1 MLEILREAEIL
12 ELYGELTE
20 NFKTSYR
27 WIKKFYELENIFNM
41 DETPVWFDMAG
52 NFTINPKG
60 EKTVHIRVMGN
71 EKNPFTVVLTCTAD
85 IPFILKPSFI
95 LENECRAT
103 NKFLLTT
110 FAKNGIPGWQVAA
123 GETATG
129 NLRRARLNLNAEL
142 EISDDDN
149 GNNVDDNDEGSDDAS
164 DNGSDDNTHNSIHD
178 SDDSEDVSDRMR
190 QLTV

>member
-1 MLEILREAEIL
+1 MSLSSIRDDNVKDAEF
-12 ELYGELTE
+12 T
-20 NFKTSYR
+20 
-27 WIKKFYELENIFNM
+27 ELEKCPQCDKDI
-41 DETPVWFDMAG
+41 
-52 NFTINPKG
+52 
-60 EKTVHIRVMGN
+60 
-71 EKNPFTVVLTCTAD
+71 LT
-85 IPFILKPSFI
+85 PSFEAFIVLACGHETRPLATYYIIRGIVYQENYMGIHGEVI
-95 LENECRAT
+95 LSIVLKKCSIKQYLVKN
-103 NKFLLTT
+103 NVNIKTT

>member
-1 MLEILREAEIL
+1 MPRNEQVSP
-12 ELYGELTE
+12 GVV
-20 NFKTSYR
+20 
-27 WIKKFYELENIFNM
+27 
-41 DETPVWFDMAG
+41 VWFQKNGWMDSSLMLKYIDYFNDIRAKNG
-52 NFTINPKG
+52 TRRNPEMLVYDLFKG
-60 EKTVHIRVMGN
+60 H
-71 EKNPFTVVLTCTAD
+71 
-85 IPFILKPSFI
+85 
-95 LENECRAT
+95 LEGS
-103 NKFLLTT
+103 TT

-129 NLRRARLNLNAEL
+129 NLRRARLNSTDLNAEL